1 MKKKV
6 QSEKMHK
13 KRTTVVKSKLP
24 EQHQQHLHQPS
35 SLPAGEAQHAVETNK
50 VAFEI
55 VEQKICD
62 LRRDF
67 DQKLA
72 ELKENRAEDL
82 AKIEQALKVV
92 NDTIEELS
100 RRVQALELERTHWK
114 ELLRNVLH
122 S

>member
-1 MKKKV
+1 
-6 QSEKMHK
+6 MHK